1 MNNSNELLLLSLKDF
16 YSHESNVQILLS
28 IINGNSKISLRLID
42 WFITNYCKNIKENK
56 DKNISAIYQNYR
68 AQLKAYKKV
77 KFDPFRRRQR
87 ITFFYN
93 DNDFLNTTIGQ
104 LNFFKWA
111 IENNILE
118 YISTRLEE
126 LEELMNIFQKKLK
139 KHKED
144 KSCILGMNKDKELTK
159 NAEVHNLSNKFKKPQ
174 IKISTNRT
182 TVVSFD

>member
-1 MNNSNELLLLSLKDF
+1 MNNSNELLLLSLKEF
-16 YSHESNVQILLS
+16 YSFESNVQVLLS

-42 WFITNYCKNIKENK
+42 WFITNYSKNIKENK

-68 AQLKAYKKV
+68 AQLKAYKKI

-93 DNDFLNTTIGQ
+93 DYLNTTIGQ

-118 YISTRLEE
+118 YISSRLEE
-126 LEELMNIFQKKLK
+126 LEELMNIYQKNQKKQ
-139 KHKED
+139 KEEKCMSEMD
-144 KSCILGMNKDKELTK
+144 KDKEITK
-159 NAEVHNLSNKFKKPQ
+159 DVDINSLSNKIKKQQ